1 MAILDMQDMQA
12 REERSGGR
20 WGFGSDVSLLL
31 CASEA
36 SVLVCL

>member
-12 REERSGGR
+12 REEHGGGR
-20 WGFGSDVSLLL
+20 FGSDVSLLL
-31 CASEA
+31 CASET